1 MGVHADGTRPRA
13 FAQRMRSLMEEQGLS
28 VAELTKRMEQEL
40 PGEKFNP
47 VNLSHYKAG
56 RSMPRPRYLSALSR
70 AFGVEPKELIPPG
83 ESPDAGESENAGGRQ
98 HAAPAVRIEDL
109 SDGQAW
115 LQINQKLPWPLVLRI
130 LDALK
135 GEQQDDVEPTPSA
148 SSASL

>member
-1 MGVHADGTRPRA
+1 VDGARPRA
-13 FAQRMRSLMEEQGLS
+13 FAQRVRSLMEEQGLS
-28 VAELTKRMEQEL
+28 VAELTRRMEQEL
-40 PGEKFNP
+40 SGEKFNP

-70 AFGVEPKELIPPG
+70 AFGVEPKELLPPG
-83 ESPDAGESENAGGRQ
+83 ESQEPIESENDGGGHNAG
-98 HAAPAVRIEDL
+98 PAVRIEDL

-135 GEQQDDVEPTPSA
+135 GEQDDGVGPTHSA
-148 SSASL
+148 SSASV

>member
-1 MGVHADGTRPRA
+1 MDGTRPRA

-28 VAELTKRMEQEL
+28 VAELTKRMEQQL

-70 AFGVEPKELIPPG
+70 AFGVEPKELLPPG
-83 ESPDAGESENAGGRQ
+83 ESQEASESENAGGG
-98 HAAPAVRIEDL
+98 HNAGPAVRIEDL

-135 GEQQDDVEPTPSA
+135 GEQDDDGVGPPQAT
-148 SSASL
+148 SSASV